1 MKKRLG
7 IECFLFT
14 SYLFYINFGTIYGQ
28 DTTLFIPVSAGAY
41 LENEGNG
48 TFDFSFGQLLFL
60 HETGSEISINQGI
73 QQPIVYEL
81 ASKVESI
88 TCDGIVLDNSLLLK
102 AEYYSGVMILPYL
115 GGNGANFLGLN
126 LFSEGVKGLSMSM
139 QPGKLVKGNGS
150 IELTIKGIPI
160 DTGLAIFNLS
170 FGNKS
175 CVIRLNVTIQ
185 QPELSSINCNDI
197 EINPVEIS
205 KDIDYIGEI
214 KIKYSG
220 GNNVKT
226 APVFLVSSGVIG
238 LSLVADSI
246 LLNSNGGIL
255 KYQLL
260 GKPTNTGIATLPLMV
275 GGKSCP
281 VLVKVIDS
289 KVIEV
294 SNFFSPNGDGVNDH
308 WSIPELAFYPEAR
321 VYIFDKHGKLLIEYP
336 GKSVGWNGILNEK
349 PAPIDSYWYLIK
361 LTETEILKGNF
372 TLMR

>member
-7 IECFLFT
+7 VKCFLFT
-14 SYLFYINFGTIYGQ
+14 TYLLLINYGIIYGQ
-28 DTTLFIPVSAGAY
+28 DTTLFIPVSAGGF
-41 LENEGNG
+41 LENEGKG

-60 HETGSEISINQGI
+60 NETGSEISVNQGI

-88 TCDGIVLDNSLLLK
+88 FCDGFVLDNSLLFK
-102 AEYYSGVMILPYL
+102 AEYYSGVMILPYS

-150 IELTIKGIPI
+150 IELTIKGIPV

-175 CVIRLNVTIQ
+175 CVIRLSVTIQ
-185 QPELSSINCNDI
+185 QPELSFINCNEI

-205 KDIDYIGEI
+205 KDIDYAGEV
-214 KIKYSG
+214 KIRYSG
-220 GNNVKT
+220 GNRVKT
-226 APVFLVSSGVIG
+226 SPVFLISSGVNG

-255 KYQLL
+255 TYQLI
-260 GKPTNTGIATLPLMV
+260 GKPTNTGIAAFPLLV
-275 GGKSCP
+275 GGKSCL

-294 SNFFSPNGDGVNDH
+294 SNFFSPNGDGVNDN
-308 WSIPELAFYPEAR
+308 WVIPELAFYPEAR
-321 VYIFDKHGKLLIEYP
+321 VYIFDKQGKLLIEYP
-336 GKSVGWNGILNEK
+336 GKSVGWNGMLNEK
-349 PAPIDSYWYLIK
+349 PAPIDSYWYFIK